1 MANLQGYGTNSVGNM
16 LNHYTRHAG
25 DPEQTKYRYANQDI
39 DQTRTHLN
47 YAIFARDDPAA
58 FVQSKID
65 EVDVKPKG
73 GDKATNVISDWVIT
87 LPKNP
92 ALIGRER
99 EFFQTAYD
107 YMLKTVPEKLIVG
120 AWVHMDENQPHMH
133 FCFCP
138 MVHTAVMTN
147 DKSRPLL
154 DAQGQVKR
162 DKKGTPR
169 YERVQV
175 RDAAGKPVYRSSF
188 GQTKVY
194 TRARMKKFH
203 PDLEKAME
211 GHFGFKVG
219 IELEDKGEKLLSDLK
234 QPDYIKAK
242 ETMSRQQS
250 RIRALEAKEVET
262 RGKLGALTDEVEK
275 KRSQSADI
283 DFEIGVKTGELDDL
297 QDEVEQKIELRDE
310 VGENLKREQRRLESV
325 RRTAGRFE
333 EDVEELEAIASL
345 AERFDHAGRFE
356 KRGTLDEIAAR
367 CDGLRGRVSQ
377 FVEEVREA
385 VGRLGLA
392 IADLTRRLGPRS
404 ARMTTKALKRDLAA
418 LERDYGEDD
427 DRSPK
432 ARAAEAQR
440 AARARDV
447 NRDDRPPQRSW
458 SQSR

>member
-1 MANLQGYGTNSVGNM
+1 M

-107 YMLKTVPEKLIVG
+107 HMLKTVPEKLIVG

-188 GQTKVY
+188 GQTKIY

-262 RGKLGALTDEVEK
+262 RGKLSALTDEVEK

-283 DFEIGVKTGELDDL
+283 DLEIGGKTGELDDL
-297 QDEVEQKIELRDE
+297 RNEIEQKILDLAAAKAECE
-310 VGENLKREQRRLESV
+310 AVSQRLESLRQRADGV
-325 RRTAGRFE
+325 AR
-333 EDVEELEAIASL
+333 DVEELRPIATEVRGWEAAGK
-345 AERFDHAGRFE
+345 AERGAI
-356 KRGTLDEIAAR
+356 LDNIVVK
-367 CDGLRGRVSQ
+367 CDGLRGRVEQ
-377 FVEEVREA
+377 VVEGIRGA
-385 VGRLGLA
+385 VGRLEVAIEDLA
-392 IADLTRRLGPRS
+392 RKLAPRS
-404 ARMTTKALKRDLAA
+404 ARMTTRALKRDLAA

-427 DRSPK
+427 DRSLK

-440 AARARDV
+440 AARARDA

>member
-1 MANLQGYGTNSVGNM
+1 MANLQGYGTGSVGNM

-25 DPEQTKYRYANQDI
+25 DPEQTRYRYANQDI
-39 DQTRTHLN
+39 DPARTHLN
-47 YAIFARDDPAA
+47 YAIFAREDPAA

-65 EVDVKPKG
+65 GADVKPKG

-92 ALIGRER
+92 ALKGRER

-107 YMLKTVPEKLIVG
+107 HMLKTVPERIVVG

-138 MVHTAVMTN
+138 MVRTAVMTN

-154 DAQGQVKR
+154 DAQGRVKR

-188 GQTKVY
+188 GQSKVY
-194 TRARMKKFH
+194 TRARMKRFH

-242 ETMSRQQS
+242 ETIARQQ
-250 RIRALEAKEVET
+250 RKIRALEAKEVET
-262 RGKLGALTDEVEK
+262 RGKLGALTDEVEE
-275 KRSQSADI
+275 KRSQAADI
-283 DFEIGVKTGELDDL
+283 GLKVDEKTIELDG
-297 QDEVEQKIELRDE
+297 LRDE
-310 VGENLKREQRRLESV
+310 IEQKALDLAAAKAECEAVSQRLESLRQREGELAGDVAALRPIAAEIGRWEAADRAGKREILDSIAQGCGALRERIQGRVERLGRRIEEVGARV
-325 RRTAGRFE
+325 RALREKVMPSTRK
-333 EDVEELEAIASL
+333 L
-345 AERFDHAGRFE
+345 
-356 KRGTLDEIAAR
+356 KRGLKEKQESLDEMMDWAR
-367 CDGLRGRVSQ
+367 KSAGSFGPER
-377 FVEEVREA
+377 
-385 VGRLGLA
+385 
-392 IADLTRRLGPRS
+392 TRPRS
-404 ARMTTKALKRDLAA
+404 Q
-418 LERDYGEDD
+418 G
-427 DRSPK
+427 
-432 ARAAEAQR
+432 
-440 AARARDV
+440 
-447 NRDDRPPQRSW
+447 
-458 SQSR
+458 QSR

>member
-1 MANLQGYGTNSVGNM
+1 M

-65 EVDVKPKG
+65 AADVKPKG

-107 YMLKTVPEKLIVG
+107 HLLKTVPEELIVG

-138 MVHTAVMTN
+138 VVHTAVMTN

-250 RIRALEAKEVET
+250 EIRALEAKEVET
-262 RGKLGALTDEVEK
+262 RGKLGAVTAKVDEKQAQAAEIDRRIAEK
-275 KRSQSADI
+275 MAELDRLDG
-283 DFEIGVKTGELDDL
+283 EIGE
-297 QDEVEQKIELRDE
+297 KIELRNE
-310 VGENLKREQRRLESV
+310 VGESLQVEQRRLESL
-325 RRTAGRFE
+325 RRGTRAVAR
-333 EDVEELEAIASL
+333 DVEELRPVAAEIGRWEAAGR
-345 AERFDHAGRFE
+345 AER
-356 KRGTLDEIAAR
+356 GTILDSIAAR
-367 CDGLRGRVSQ
+367 CAG
-377 FVEEVREA
+377 
-385 VGRLGLA
+385 
-392 IADLTRRLGPRS
+392 
-404 ARMTTKALKRDLAA
+404 AA
-418 LERDYGEDD
+418 
-427 DRSPK
+427 
-432 ARAAEAQR
+432 R
-440 AARARDV
+440 AARAAIEELGDRIWALMRPRKAQRTERGLDDVMRDATEV
-447 NRDDRPPQRSW
+447 AKAWNRSHEAPARSRG
-458 SQSR
+458 QAR

>member
-1 MANLQGYGTNSVGNM
+1 M

-65 EVDVKPKG
+65 AADVKPKG

-107 YMLKTVPEKLIVG
+107 HMLKTVPEELIVG

-138 MVHTAVMTN
+138 VVHTAVMTN

-219 IELEDKGEKLLSDLK
+219 IELEDKGEKILSDLK

-242 ETMSRQQS
+242 EAMSRQQS
-250 RIRALEAKEVET
+250 EIRALEAKEVET
-262 RGKLGALTDEVEK
+262 RGKLGAVTAKVDEKQAQAAEIDRRIAEK
-275 KRSQSADI
+275 MAELDRLDG
-283 DFEIGVKTGELDDL
+283 EIG
-297 QDEVEQKIELRDE
+297 E
-310 VGENLKREQRRLESV
+310 VGDNLQLEQRRLESV
-325 RRTAGRFE
+325 RQAAGRIE
-333 EDVEELEAIASL
+333 KDVEELEAIASL
-345 AERFDHAGRFE
+345 ADQFDHAGRFE
-356 KRGTLDEIAAR
+356 KRGILDEIAAR
-367 CDGLRGRVSQ
+367 CDGLQGRVEQ
-377 FVEEVREA
+377 VVEGIRGA
-385 VGRLGLA
+385 VGRLEVA
-392 IADLTRRLGPRS
+392 IADLTRKLGPRS
-404 ARMTTKALKRDLAA
+404 ARMTTRALKRDLAA
-418 LERDYGEDD
+418 LEKDM
-427 DRSPK
+427 SPVTLASE
-432 ARAAEAQR
+432 ARE
-440 AARARDV
+440 AARASNARRGNV
-447 NRDDRPPQRSW
+447 PQRDCG
-458 SQSR
+458 RRR

>member
-65 EVDVKPKG
+65 GVDVKPKG

-107 YMLKTVPEKLIVG
+107 HMLKTVPEKLIVG
-120 AWVHMDENQPHMH
+120 AWVHLDENQPHMH

-138 MVHTAVMTN
+138 VVHTAVMTN

-250 RIRALEAKEVET
+250 RIMALEAKEVET

-283 DFEIGVKTGELDDL
+283 DLEIGGKTGELDDL
-297 QDEVEQKIELRDE
+297 RNEIEQKILDLAAAKAECE
-310 VGENLKREQRRLESV
+310 AVSQRLESLRQREREV
-325 RRTAGRFE
+325 AGDVAELRPIAAE
-333 EDVEELEAIASL
+333 IGRWEAAGKAERGAILDNIVVKCDGLASRIRAGVAGIRIKVEELRSRISRPLEYLMRREQPRQQSL
-345 AERFDHAGRFE
+345 NDV
-356 KRGTLDEIAAR
+356 
-367 CDGLRGRVSQ
+367 LR
-377 FVEEVREA
+377 
-385 VGRLGLA
+385 
-392 IADLTRRLGPRS
+392 D
-404 ARMTTKALKRDLAA
+404 
-418 LERDYGEDD
+418 
-427 DRSPK
+427 
-432 ARAAEAQR
+432 AQR
-440 AARARDV
+440 AADAWNRDHAAPQRTYRGRAR
-447 NRDDRPPQRSW
+447 
-458 SQSR
+458 

>member
-92 ALIGRER
+92 ALIGREG

-107 YMLKTVPEKLIVG
+107 HMLKTVPEKLIVG

-154 DAQGQVKR
+154 DAQGHVKR

-250 RIRALEAKEVET
+250 RIRALKAKEVET

-283 DFEIGVKTGELDDL
+283 DLEIGGKTGELDDL
-297 QDEVEQKIELRDE
+297 RNEIEQKILDLAAAKAECE
-310 VGENLKREQRRLESV
+310 AVSQRLESLRQREREV
-325 RRTAGRFE
+325 AG
-333 EDVEELEAIASL
+333 DVAELRPIAAEIGRWEAAGK
-345 AERFDHAGRFE
+345 AER
-356 KRGTLDEIAAR
+356 GTILDSIAAR
-367 CDGLRGRVSQ
+367 CAG
-377 FVEEVREA
+377 
-385 VGRLGLA
+385 
-392 IADLTRRLGPRS
+392 
-404 ARMTTKALKRDLAA
+404 AA
-418 LERDYGEDD
+418 
-427 DRSPK
+427 
-432 ARAAEAQR
+432 R
-440 AARARDV
+440 AARAAIEELGDRIWALMRPRKAQRGERSLDDV
-447 NRDDRPPQRSW
+447 RRETTEAARASEALGRNHVAPTNSRSRG
-458 SQSR
+458 QAR

>member
-1 MANLQGYGTNSVGNM
+1 M

-25 DPEQTKYRYANQDI
+25 DPEQTRYRYANQDI
-39 DQTRTHLN
+39 DPARTHLN

-92 ALIGRER
+92 ALKGRER

-107 YMLKTVPEKLIVG
+107 HMLKTVPEELVVG

-138 MVHTAVMTN
+138 KVKTAVMTN

-154 DAQGQVKR
+154 DAQGRVKR

-175 RDAAGKPVYRSSF
+175 RDSDGKPVYRSSF

-242 ETMSRQQS
+242 ETMSRQQR

-283 DFEIGVKTGELDDL
+283 DLKIGEKTGELDGL
-297 QDEVEQKIELRDE
+297 RDEIEQKILDLAAAEAE
-310 VGENLKREQRRLESV
+310 CEAVSQRLESLRQREREV
-325 RRTAGRFE
+325 AGDVAELRPIAAE
-333 EDVEELEAIASL
+333 IGRWEAAGKAERGAILDRIAAQCDGLASRIRAGVAGIRLKVEELRSRISRSL
-345 AERFDHAGRFE
+345 EYLMSREQPRQQSFD
-356 KRGTLDEIAAR
+356 DV
-367 CDGLRGRVSQ
+367 LR
-377 FVEEVREA
+377 
-385 VGRLGLA
+385 
-392 IADLTRRLGPRS
+392 D
-404 ARMTTKALKRDLAA
+404 
-418 LERDYGEDD
+418 
-427 DRSPK
+427 
-432 ARAAEAQR
+432 AQR
-440 AARARDV
+440 AADAWNRDHAAPQRTYRGRAR
-447 NRDDRPPQRSW
+447 
-458 SQSR
+458 

>member
-1 MANLQGYGTNSVGNM
+1 M

-65 EVDVKPKG
+65 GVDVKPKG

-92 ALIGRER
+92 ALTGRER

-107 YMLKTVPEKLIVG
+107 HMLETVPEKLVVG

-138 MVHTAVMTN
+138 VVHTAVMTN

-242 ETMSRQQS
+242 ETISRQQS

-283 DFEIGVKTGELDDL
+283 DLEIGGKTGELADL
-297 QDEVEQKIELRDE
+297 QNEIEQKILDLVAAKAECE
-310 VGENLKREQRRLESV
+310 AVSQRLESLRQREREV
-325 RRTAGRFE
+325 AGDVAELRPIAAE
-333 EDVEELEAIASL
+333 IGRWEAADRAGKRAILDRIAAQCDGLASRIRAGVAGIRLKVEELRSRISRPLEYLMRREQPRQQSL
-345 AERFDHAGRFE
+345 NDV
-356 KRGTLDEIAAR
+356 
-367 CDGLRGRVSQ
+367 LR
-377 FVEEVREA
+377 
-385 VGRLGLA
+385 
-392 IADLTRRLGPRS
+392 D
-404 ARMTTKALKRDLAA
+404 
-418 LERDYGEDD
+418 
-427 DRSPK
+427 
-432 ARAAEAQR
+432 AQR
-440 AARARDV
+440 AADAWNRDHAAPQRTYRGRAR
-447 NRDDRPPQRSW
+447 
-458 SQSR
+458 

>member
-65 EVDVKPKG
+65 GVDVKPKG

-92 ALIGRER
+92 ALTGRER

-107 YMLKTVPEKLIVG
+107 HMLETVPEKLVVG

-138 MVHTAVMTN
+138 VVRTAVMTN

-219 IELEDKGEKLLSDLK
+219 IELEDKGEKLLSDLR

-242 ETMSRQQS
+242 ETISRQQS

-283 DFEIGVKTGELDDL
+283 DLEIGGKTGELDDL
-297 QDEVEQKIELRDE
+297 RNEIEQKTLDLVAAKAECE
-310 VGENLKREQRRLESV
+310 AVSQRLESLRQREREVAGDVAELRPIAAEV
-325 RRTAGRFE
+325 RGWEAAGKAERGAILDNIAVKCDGLASRIRTAVAGIKLK
-333 EDVEELEAIASL
+333 VEEL
-345 AERFDHAGRFE
+345 AERIAAPVRYAQRKSEPRQQG
-356 KRGTLDEIAAR
+356 LDEVMA
-367 CDGLRGRVSQ
+367 Q
-377 FVEEVREA
+377 
-385 VGRLGLA
+385 
-392 IADLTRRLGPRS
+392 
-404 ARMTTKALKRDLAA
+404 
-418 LERDYGEDD
+418 
-427 DRSPK
+427 
-432 ARAAEAQR
+432 ARAAADAWNR
-440 AARARDV
+440 ANQAPTN
-447 NRDDRPPQRSW
+447 NRWRG
-458 SQSR
+458 QSR

>member
-1 MANLQGYGTNSVGNM
+1 MANLQGYGTTSVGNI

-25 DPEQTKYRYANQDI
+25 DPEQTRYRYANQDI
-39 DQTRTHLN
+39 DPARTHLN
-47 YAIFARDDPAA
+47 YAIFAREDPAA

-65 EVDVKPKG
+65 GADVKPKG

-92 ALIGRER
+92 ALKGRER

-107 YMLKTVPEKLIVG
+107 HMLKTVPERLVVG

-138 MVHTAVMTN
+138 MVRTAVMTN

-154 DAQGQVKR
+154 DAQGRVKR

-188 GQTKVY
+188 GQSKVY
-194 TRARMKKFH
+194 TRARMKRFH

-242 ETMSRQQS
+242 ETMARQQ
-250 RIRALEAKEVET
+250 RKIRALEAKEVET
-262 RGKLGALTDEVEK
+262 RGKLGALTDEVEE
-275 KRSQSADI
+275 KRSQAADI
-283 DFEIGVKTGELDDL
+283 GLKVDEKTIELDGL
-297 QDEVEQKIELRDE
+297 QDEIEQKILDLANAKAECE
-310 VGENLKREQRRLESV
+310 AVSQRLESLRQREGELAGDVAALRPIAAEIGRWEAADRAGKREILDSIAQGCGALRERIQGRVERLGRRIEEVGARV
-325 RRTAGRFE
+325 RALREKVMPSTRK
-333 EDVEELEAIASL
+333 L
-345 AERFDHAGRFE
+345 
-356 KRGTLDEIAAR
+356 KRGLKEKQESLDEMMDWAR
-367 CDGLRGRVSQ
+367 KSAGSFGPER
-377 FVEEVREA
+377 
-385 VGRLGLA
+385 
-392 IADLTRRLGPRS
+392 TRPRS
-404 ARMTTKALKRDLAA
+404 Q
-418 LERDYGEDD
+418 G
-427 DRSPK
+427 
-432 ARAAEAQR
+432 
-440 AARARDV
+440 
-447 NRDDRPPQRSW
+447 
-458 SQSR
+458 QSR

>member
-1 MANLQGYGTNSVGNM
+1 MANLQGYGTGSVGNM

-25 DPEQTKYRYANQDI
+25 DPEQTRYRYANQDI
-39 DQTRTHLN
+39 DPARTHLN
-47 YAIFARDDPAA
+47 YAIFAREDPAA

-65 EVDVKPKG
+65 GADVKPKG

-92 ALIGRER
+92 ALKGRER

-107 YMLKTVPEKLIVG
+107 HMLKTVPERLVVG

-138 MVHTAVMTN
+138 MVRTAVMTN

-154 DAQGQVKR
+154 DAQGRVKR

-188 GQTKVY
+188 GQSKVY
-194 TRARMKKFH
+194 TRARMKRFH

-242 ETMSRQQS
+242 ETMARQQR
-250 RIRALEAKEVET
+250 RIRALEAMEVET
-262 RGKLGALTDEVEK
+262 RGKLGALTDEVEE
-275 KRSQSADI
+275 KRSQAADI
-283 DFEIGVKTGELDDL
+283 GLKVDEKTIELDG
-297 QDEVEQKIELRDE
+297 LRDE
-310 VGENLKREQRRLESV
+310 IEQKALDLAAAKAECEAVSQRLESLRQREREIAGDVAELRPIAAEIGRWEAADRAGKRAILDSIAVGCGALRERIQGRVERLGKRIEEVGARV
-325 RRTAGRFE
+325 RALREKVMPSTRK
-333 EDVEELEAIASL
+333 L
-345 AERFDHAGRFE
+345 
-356 KRGTLDEIAAR
+356 KRGLKEKQESLDEMMDWAR
-367 CDGLRGRVSQ
+367 KSAGSFGRES
-377 FVEEVREA
+377 A
-385 VGRLGLA
+385 P
-392 IADLTRRLGPRS
+392 TRS
-404 ARMTTKALKRDLAA
+404 
-418 LERDYGEDD
+418 
-427 DRSPK
+427 
-432 ARAAEAQR
+432 
-440 AARARDV
+440 
-447 NRDDRPPQRSW
+447 RP
-458 SQSR
+458 QSR

>member
-47 YAIFARDDPAA
+47 YAIFARDDPSA

-65 EVDVKPKG
+65 GVDVKPKG

-92 ALIGRER
+92 ALVGRER

-107 YMLKTVPEKLIVG
+107 HMLKTVPEKLIVG

-138 MVHTAVMTN
+138 VVHTAVMTN

-154 DAQGQVKR
+154 DARGQVKR

-250 RIRALEAKEVET
+250 RIRALEAKELDKRKECL
-262 RGKLGALTDEVEK
+262 RQEVEEMEAATPSLPEGVRTLWK
-275 KRSQSADI
+275 ARNDGSREDTLGSDLEGLRSQISDLSSQIADV
-283 DFEIGVKTGELDDL
+283 DRRADEIERGLP
-297 QDEVEQKIELRDE
+297 ILRA
-310 VGENLKREQRRLESV
+310 RR
-325 RRTAGRFE
+325 
-333 EDVEELEAIASL
+333 ASL
-345 AERFDHAGRFE
+345 GERFG
-356 KRGTLDEIAAR
+356 
-367 CDGLRGRVSQ
+367 V
-377 FVEEVREA
+377 
-385 VGRLGLA
+385 
-392 IADLTRRLGPRS
+392 
-404 ARMTTKALKRDLAA
+404 
-418 LERDYGEDD
+418 
-427 DRSPK
+427 
-432 ARAAEAQR
+432 ARAAVVKAIEGLREVPNIVSAWAQELARKMGKHLFDPNSIDYRSREMWEATR
-440 AARARDV
+440 AVDAL
-447 NRDDRPPQRSW
+447 NRDRPHAPQQRG
-458 SQSR
+458 RGAR

>member
-1 MANLQGYGTNSVGNM
+1 MRIKGPVYSGPYCFLPSLSFCGFDLNSRHTSKTKLAIVAIAARANRIFSNMALLLSLEALPASDFAGT
-16 LNHYTRHAG
+16 HKEYQKA
-25 DPEQTKYRYANQDI
+25 KYRYANQDI

-65 EVDVKPKG
+65 GVDVKPKG

-87 LPKNP
+87 LPKNS

-99 EFFQTAYD
+99 EFFQTAYGH
-107 YMLKTVPEKLIVG
+107 MLKTVPEKQIVG

-138 MVHTAVMTN
+138 IVHTAVMTN

-211 GHFGFKVG
+211 GHF
-219 IELEDKGEKLLSDLK
+219 LSL
-234 QPDYIKAK
+234 IH
-242 ETMSRQQS
+242 
-250 RIRALEAKEVET
+250 I
-262 RGKLGALTDEVEK
+262 
-275 KRSQSADI
+275 
-283 DFEIGVKTGELDDL
+283 
-297 QDEVEQKIELRDE
+297 
-310 VGENLKREQRRLESV
+310 
-325 RRTAGRFE
+325 
-333 EDVEELEAIASL
+333 
-345 AERFDHAGRFE
+345 
-356 KRGTLDEIAAR
+356 
-367 CDGLRGRVSQ
+367 
-377 FVEEVREA
+377 
-385 VGRLGLA
+385 
-392 IADLTRRLGPRS
+392 
-404 ARMTTKALKRDLAA
+404 
-418 LERDYGEDD
+418 
-427 DRSPK
+427 
-432 ARAAEAQR
+432 
-440 AARARDV
+440 
-447 NRDDRPPQRSW
+447 
-458 SQSR
+458 

>member
-1 MANLQGYGTNSVGNM
+1 MANLQGYGTGSVGNM

-39 DQTRTHLN
+39 DPARTHLN
-47 YAIFARDDPAA
+47 YAIFAREDPAA

-65 EVDVKPKG
+65 GADVKPKG
-73 GDKATNVISDWVIT
+73 GEKATNVISDWVIT

-92 ALIGRER
+92 ALRGRER

-107 YMLKTVPEKLIVG
+107 HMLKTVPESVVVG

-138 MVHTAVMTN
+138 MVRTAVMTN

-154 DAQGQVKR
+154 DAQGRVKR
-162 DKKGTPR
+162 DKKGTAR

-188 GQTKVY
+188 GQSKVY
-194 TRARMKKFH
+194 TRARMKRFH

-242 ETMSRQQS
+242 ETMARQQR

-262 RGKLGALTDEVEK
+262 RDKLGALTDKVEE
-275 KRSQSADI
+275 KRSQAADI
-283 DFEIGVKTGELDDL
+283 DSKIGRKTVELDG
-297 QDEVEQKIELRDE
+297 LRDE
-310 VGENLKREQRRLESV
+310 IEQKALDLAAAKAECEAVSQRLESLRQREGELAGDVAALRPIAAEIGRWEAADRAGKREILDSIAQGCDALRERIQGRVERLGKRIEEVGARV
-325 RRTAGRFE
+325 RALREKVMPSTRK
-333 EDVEELEAIASL
+333 L
-345 AERFDHAGRFE
+345 
-356 KRGTLDEIAAR
+356 KRGLKEKQESLDEMMDWAR
-367 CDGLRGRVSQ
+367 KSAGSFGPER
-377 FVEEVREA
+377 
-385 VGRLGLA
+385 
-392 IADLTRRLGPRS
+392 TRPRS
-404 ARMTTKALKRDLAA
+404 Q
-418 LERDYGEDD
+418 G
-427 DRSPK
+427 
-432 ARAAEAQR
+432 
-440 AARARDV
+440 
-447 NRDDRPPQRSW
+447 
-458 SQSR
+458 QSR

>member
-1 MANLQGYGTNSVGNM
+1 M

-65 EVDVKPKG
+65 GVDVKPKG

-92 ALIGRER
+92 ALTGRER

-107 YMLKTVPEKLIVG
+107 HMLETVPEKLVVG

-138 MVHTAVMTN
+138 VVHTAVMTN

-242 ETMSRQQS
+242 ETISRQQS

-283 DFEIGVKTGELDDL
+283 DLEIGGKTGELDDL
-297 QDEVEQKIELRDE
+297 RNEIEQKILDLVAAKAECE
-310 VGENLKREQRRLESV
+310 AVSQRLESLRQREREVAGDVAELRPIAAEV
-325 RRTAGRFE
+325 RGWEAAGKAERGAIL
-333 EDVEELEAIASL
+333 DRIAAQCDGLASRIRAGVAGIRLKVEELRSRISRQLEYLMRREQPRQQS
-345 AERFDHAGRFE
+345 FNDV
-356 KRGTLDEIAAR
+356 
-367 CDGLRGRVSQ
+367 LR
-377 FVEEVREA
+377 
-385 VGRLGLA
+385 
-392 IADLTRRLGPRS
+392 D
-404 ARMTTKALKRDLAA
+404 
-418 LERDYGEDD
+418 
-427 DRSPK
+427 
-432 ARAAEAQR
+432 AQR
-440 AARARDV
+440 AADAWNRDHAAPQRTYRGRAR
-447 NRDDRPPQRSW
+447 
-458 SQSR
+458 

>member
-1 MANLQGYGTNSVGNM
+1 MANLQGYGTGSVGNM

-39 DQTRTHLN
+39 DPARTHLN
-47 YAIFARDDPAA
+47 YAIFAREDPAA

-65 EVDVKPKG
+65 GADVKPKG
-73 GDKATNVISDWVIT
+73 GEKATNVISDWVIT

-92 ALIGRER
+92 ALRGRER

-107 YMLKTVPEKLIVG
+107 HMLKTVPERLVVG

-138 MVHTAVMTN
+138 MVRTAVMTN

-154 DAQGQVKR
+154 DAQGRVKR

-188 GQTKVY
+188 GQSKVY
-194 TRARMKKFH
+194 TRARMKRFH

-242 ETMSRQQS
+242 ETMARQQ
-250 RIRALEAKEVET
+250 RKIRALEAKEVET
-262 RGKLGALTDEVEK
+262 RGKLGALTDEVEE
-275 KRSQSADI
+275 KRSQAADI
-283 DFEIGVKTGELDDL
+283 GLKVDEKTIELDGL
-297 QDEVEQKIELRDE
+297 RDEIEQKILDLANAKAECE
-310 VGENLKREQRRLESV
+310 AVSQRLESLRQREGELAGDVAALRPIAAEIGRWEAADRAGKREILDSIAQGCGALRERIQGRVERLGRRIEEVGARV
-325 RRTAGRFE
+325 RALREKVMPSTRK
-333 EDVEELEAIASL
+333 L
-345 AERFDHAGRFE
+345 
-356 KRGTLDEIAAR
+356 KRGLKEKQESLDEMMDWAR
-367 CDGLRGRVSQ
+367 KSAGSFGPER
-377 FVEEVREA
+377 
-385 VGRLGLA
+385 
-392 IADLTRRLGPRS
+392 TRPRS
-404 ARMTTKALKRDLAA
+404 Q
-418 LERDYGEDD
+418 G
-427 DRSPK
+427 
-432 ARAAEAQR
+432 
-440 AARARDV
+440 
-447 NRDDRPPQRSW
+447 
-458 SQSR
+458 QSR

>member
-1 MANLQGYGTNSVGNM
+1 MANLQGYGTGSVGNM

-25 DPEQTKYRYANQDI
+25 DPEQTRYRYANQDI
-39 DQTRTHLN
+39 DPARTHLN
-47 YAIFARDDPAA
+47 YAIFAREDPAA

-65 EVDVKPKG
+65 GADVKPKG

-92 ALIGRER
+92 ALKGRER

-107 YMLKTVPEKLIVG
+107 HMLKTVPERLVVG

-138 MVHTAVMTN
+138 MVRTAVMTN

-154 DAQGQVKR
+154 DAQGRVKR

-188 GQTKVY
+188 GQSKVY
-194 TRARMKKFH
+194 TRARMKRFH

-242 ETMSRQQS
+242 ETMARQQ
-250 RIRALEAKEVET
+250 RKIRALEAKEVET
-262 RGKLGALTDEVEK
+262 RGKLGALTDEVEE
-275 KRSQSADI
+275 KRSQAADI
-283 DFEIGVKTGELDDL
+283 GLKVDEKTIELDG
-297 QDEVEQKIELRDE
+297 LRDE
-310 VGENLKREQRRLESV
+310 IEQKALDLAAAKAECEAVSQRLESLRQREGELAGDVAALRPIAAEIGRWEAADRAGKREILDSIAQGCGALRERIQGRVERLGRRIEEVGARV
-325 RRTAGRFE
+325 RALREKVMPSTRK
-333 EDVEELEAIASL
+333 L
-345 AERFDHAGRFE
+345 
-356 KRGTLDEIAAR
+356 KRGLKEKQESLDEMMDWAR
-367 CDGLRGRVSQ
+367 KSAGSFGPER
-377 FVEEVREA
+377 
-385 VGRLGLA
+385 
-392 IADLTRRLGPRS
+392 TRPRS
-404 ARMTTKALKRDLAA
+404 Q
-418 LERDYGEDD
+418 G
-427 DRSPK
+427 
-432 ARAAEAQR
+432 
-440 AARARDV
+440 
-447 NRDDRPPQRSW
+447 
-458 SQSR
+458 QSR

>member
-1 MANLQGYGTNSVGNM
+1 M

-65 EVDVKPKG
+65 GVDVKPKG

-92 ALIGRER
+92 ALTGRER

-107 YMLKTVPEKLIVG
+107 HMLKTVPEKLVVG

-138 MVHTAVMTN
+138 VVHTAVMTN

-242 ETMSRQQS
+242 EAMSRQQS

-262 RGKLGALTDEVEK
+262 RGKLDALTDEVEK

-283 DFEIGVKTGELDDL
+283 DLEIGGKTGKLDDL
-297 QDEVEQKIELRDE
+297 QDEIEQKILDLAAAKAECE
-310 VGENLKREQRRLESV
+310 AVSQRLESLRQREREV
-325 RRTAGRFE
+325 AG
-333 EDVEELEAIASL
+333 DVEELEAIASL
-345 AERFDHAGRFE
+345 ADQFDHAGRFE
-356 KRGTLDEIAAR
+356 KRGILDEIAAR
-367 CDGLRGRVSQ
+367 CDGLRGRVEQ
-377 FVEEVREA
+377 VVEGIRGA
-385 VGRLGLA
+385 VGRIEVAIEDLVRKLA
-392 IADLTRRLGPRS
+392 PRS
-404 ARMTTKALKRDLAA
+404 ARMTTRALKRDLAA
-418 LERDYGEDD
+418 LEKDM
-427 DRSPK
+427 SPVTLASK
-432 ARAAEAQR
+432 ARD
-440 AARARDV
+440 AARASNARRGNV
-447 NRDDRPPQRSW
+447 PQRDCG
-458 SQSR
+458 QSR

>member
-1 MANLQGYGTNSVGNM
+1 M

-107 YMLKTVPEKLIVG
+107 HMLKTVPEKLIVG

-283 DFEIGVKTGELDDL
+283 DLEIGGKTGELDDL
-297 QDEVEQKIELRDE
+297 RNEIEQKILDLAAAKAECE
-310 VGENLKREQRRLESV
+310 AVSQRLESLRQREREV
-325 RRTAGRFE
+325 AGDVAELRPVAAEIGRWEAAGR
-333 EDVEELEAIASL
+333 
-345 AERFDHAGRFE
+345 AER
-356 KRGTLDEIAAR
+356 GTILDSITAR
-367 CDGLRGRVSQ
+367 CAG
-377 FVEEVREA
+377 
-385 VGRLGLA
+385 
-392 IADLTRRLGPRS
+392 
-404 ARMTTKALKRDLAA
+404 AA
-418 LERDYGEDD
+418 
-427 DRSPK
+427 
-432 ARAAEAQR
+432 R
-440 AARARDV
+440 AARAAIEELRD
-447 NRDDRPPQRSW
+447 RIWALMRPRKAQRGERSLDDVMREATEAARASEALGRGHVAPTNSRSRG
-458 SQSR
+458 QAR

>member
-1 MANLQGYGTNSVGNM
+1 M

-65 EVDVKPKG
+65 GVDVKPKG

-107 YMLKTVPEKLIVG
+107 HMLKTVPEKLIVG

-138 MVHTAVMTN
+138 VVHTAVMTN

-250 RIRALEAKEVET
+250 RIMALEAKEVET

-283 DFEIGVKTGELDDL
+283 DLEIGGKTGELDDL
-297 QDEVEQKIELRDE
+297 RNEIEQKILDLAAAKAECE
-310 VGENLKREQRRLESV
+310 AVSQRLESLRQREREVAGDVAELRPIAAEV
-325 RRTAGRFE
+325 RGWEAAGKAERGAILDRIAAQCDGLAGRIRTAAAGIQLK
-333 EDVEELEAIASL
+333 VEELRSRISRPLEYLMRRKQPRQQSL
-345 AERFDHAGRFE
+345 NDV
-356 KRGTLDEIAAR
+356 
-367 CDGLRGRVSQ
+367 LR
-377 FVEEVREA
+377 
-385 VGRLGLA
+385 
-392 IADLTRRLGPRS
+392 D
-404 ARMTTKALKRDLAA
+404 
-418 LERDYGEDD
+418 
-427 DRSPK
+427 
-432 ARAAEAQR
+432 AQR
-440 AARARDV
+440 AADTWNRDHAAPQRTYRGRAR
-447 NRDDRPPQRSW
+447 
-458 SQSR
+458 

>member
-65 EVDVKPKG
+65 EADVKPKG

-107 YMLKTVPEKLIVG
+107 HMLKTVPEKLIVG
-120 AWVHMDENQPHMH
+120 GWVHMDENQPHMH

-262 RGKLGALTDEVEK
+262 RGKLGALTDEVE
-275 KRSQSADI
+275 
-283 DFEIGVKTGELDDL
+283 
-297 QDEVEQKIELRDE
+297 QKILDLAAAKAECE
-310 VGENLKREQRRLESV
+310 AVSQRLESLRQREREVAGDVAELRPIAAEIGRWEAADRAGKRAILDSIADGCSALRERIQGRVERLGKRIEEIGARV
-325 RRTAGRFE
+325 RALREKVMPSTRK
-333 EDVEELEAIASL
+333 L
-345 AERFDHAGRFE
+345 
-356 KRGTLDEIAAR
+356 KRGLKEKQESLDEMMDWAR
-367 CDGLRGRVSQ
+367 KSAGSFGHES
-377 FVEEVREA
+377 A
-385 VGRLGLA
+385 P
-392 IADLTRRLGPRS
+392 TRS
-404 ARMTTKALKRDLAA
+404 
-418 LERDYGEDD
+418 
-427 DRSPK
+427 
-432 ARAAEAQR
+432 
-440 AARARDV
+440 
-447 NRDDRPPQRSW
+447 RP
-458 SQSR
+458 QSR

>member
-25 DPEQTKYRYANQDI
+25 DPEQTRYRYANQDI
-39 DQTRTHLN
+39 DPARTHLN

-92 ALIGRER
+92 ALKGRER

-107 YMLKTVPEKLIVG
+107 HMLKTVPEELVVG

-138 MVHTAVMTN
+138 KVKTAVMTN

-154 DAQGQVKR
+154 DAQGRVKR

-175 RDAAGKPVYRSSF
+175 RDSDGKPVYRSSF

-242 ETMSRQQS
+242 ETMSRQQR

-275 KRSQSADI
+275 KRSQSAEI
-283 DFEIGVKTGELDDL
+283 DRRI
-297 QDEVEQKIELRDE
+297 EQKILDLAAAEAE
-310 VGENLKREQRRLESV
+310 CEAVSQRLESLRQREREV
-325 RRTAGRFE
+325 AG
-333 EDVEELEAIASL
+333 DVEELRPVAAEIGRWEAADRAGKRAILDSIADGCSAL
-345 AERFDHAGRFE
+345 RERIQGRVE
-356 KRGTLDEIAAR
+356 RLGKRIEEVGARVRALREKVMPSTRKLKRGLKEKQESLDEVMDWAR
-367 CDGLRGRVSQ
+367 KSAGSFGHAS
-377 FVEEVREA
+377 A
-385 VGRLGLA
+385 PA
-392 IADLTRRLGPRS
+392 RS
-404 ARMTTKALKRDLAA
+404 
-418 LERDYGEDD
+418 
-427 DRSPK
+427 
-432 ARAAEAQR
+432 
-440 AARARDV
+440 
-447 NRDDRPPQRSW
+447 RP
-458 SQSR
+458 QSR

>member
-25 DPEQTKYRYANQDI
+25 DPEQTRYRYANQDI
-39 DQTRTHLN
+39 DPARTHLN

-65 EVDVKPKG
+65 DADVKPKG
-73 GDKATNVISDWVIT
+73 GEKATNVISDWVIT

-92 ALIGRER
+92 ALKGRER
-99 EFFQTAYD
+99 EFFQCAYD
-107 YMLKTVPEKLIVG
+107 HMLKTVPEKLIVG

-138 MVHTAVMTN
+138 IVHTAVMTN

-154 DAQGQVKR
+154 DAQGRVKR

-194 TRARMKKFH
+194 TRARMKRFH

-242 ETMSRQQS
+242 ETMSRQQR

-283 DFEIGVKTGELDDL
+283 DLEIGGKTSELDNL
-297 QDEVEQKIELRDE
+297 QDEIEQKILDLAAAKAECE
-310 VGENLKREQRRLESV
+310 AVSQRLESLRQREREVAGDVAELRPIAAEIGRWEVADRAGKRAILDSIAAGCSALRERIQV
-325 RRTAGRFE
+325 RVERLGKRIE
-333 EDVEELEAIASL
+333 EVGARIRALREKVMPSTRKL
-345 AERFDHAGRFE
+345 
-356 KRGTLDEIAAR
+356 KRGLKEKQESLDEMMDWAR
-367 CDGLRGRVSQ
+367 KSAGSFEHEG
-377 FVEEVREA
+377 A
-385 VGRLGLA
+385 P
-392 IADLTRRLGPRS
+392 TRSR
-404 ARMTTKALKRDLAA
+404 
-418 LERDYGEDD
+418 
-427 DRSPK
+427 
-432 ARAAEAQR
+432 
-440 AARARDV
+440 
-447 NRDDRPPQRSW
+447 W
-458 SQSR
+458 QSR